1 MGCAAPDRLW
11 HLTLRNRFGGAM
23 TVGDARAL
31 HSYRRPGLAPAAR
44 RGDFLNVEEDA
55 DRRSTRRRDACGRRG
70 RNPG

>member
-11 HLTLRNRFGGAM
+11 HPTLRNRAGGA

-31 HSYRRPGLAPAAR
+31 HSDRRPGLAPAAR

>member
-11 HLTLRNRFGGAM
+11 HLTLRNRSDGA
-23 TVGDARAL
+23 TVGDARAP
-31 HSYRRPGLAPAAR
+31 HSDRRPGLAPAAR

-70 RNPG
+70 RKPG

>member
-11 HLTLRNRFGGAM
+11 HPILRNRADGA
-23 TVGDARAL
+23 TIGDARAL
-31 HSYRRPGLAPAAR
+31 HSERRPGLAPAAR

>member
-11 HLTLRNRFGGAM
+11 HLTLRNRADGA

-31 HSYRRPGLAPAAR
+31 HSYRRPGQAPAAR
-44 RGDFLNVEEDA
+44 RGDFLYVEEDA

-70 RNPG
+70 RYPG

>member
-11 HLTLRNRFGGAM
+11 HPTLRNRAGGA
-23 TVGDARAL
+23 TVGDARVL